1 MTPTEVKKAADE
13 MVDMFTKIIWESG
26 NTVSKP
32 MIIDVCI
39 AHCKRVIEVLEM
51 LRKPEY
57 TTFVLKY
64 GEFDKKGNVVSNAE
78 LMDGY
83 ELINHYRLILS
94 ELEGRVK

>member
-1 MTPTEVKKAADE
+1 MTPTEVKQAADE

-39 AHCKRVIEVLEM
+39 AHCKRVIEVLEKS
-51 LRKPEY
+51 KPLS
-57 TTFVLKY
+57 V
-64 GEFDKKGNVVSNAE
+64 
-78 LMDGY
+78 Y
-83 ELINHYRLILS
+83 ELNNHRLILS

>member
-1 MTPTEVKKAADE
+1 
-13 MVDMFTKIIWESG
+13 
-26 NTVSKP
+26 
-32 MIIDVCI
+32 
-39 AHCKRVIEVLEM
+39 M